1 MANNVQSQLIPSSKM
16 TVKFHTSVPD
26 LALDRVQLIKAT
38 QNLGID
44 RKSLA
49 SFLKQAIETEEKHL
63 SMIDGIVS
71 DFEMYE
77 RKQGIK
83 QADLIRLIYEYF

>member
-1 MANNVQSQLIPSSKM
+1 M
-16 TVKFHTSVPD
+16 TAKPQTAVPD
-26 LALDRVQLIKAT
+26 LALDRIQLIKAT

-44 RKSLA
+44 RRSLA
-49 SFLKQAIETEEKHL
+49 SFLKLAIETEEKHL
-63 SMIDGIVS
+63 LMIDGILS
-71 DFEMYE
+71 DVELYE